1 MIIPGYIE
9 RRIRRPV
16 PTAACVIEGSTP
28 VVSFGNAR
36 SAVIAT
42 LGLNPSRRE
51 FLDVRGRELL
61 GDERRLATHCSLGTR
76 DLMNA
81 PLVTIAGVLSDCDYY
96 FHRQPYRQ
104 WFDQLERMLIEC
116 GASYYDGSACHLDLV
131 QWATD
136 PAWGDLERVT
146 RQRLIDADIGFL
158 KEQLMNESIRLILVN
173 GSGVATLLQ
182 RTLKCALDE
191 VDRIEGLGRYPTRL
205 YNGTA
210 FGRVSIVAWSTN
222 IQSSYGVSGEL
233 RSEITQRVAEFAR

>member
-16 PTAACVIEGSTP
+16 PTAACVIKGSTP

-36 SAVIAT
+36 AAVVAT

-51 FLDVRGRELL
+51 FLDVRGRELV
-61 GDERRLATHCSLGTR
+61 GDERRLATHGSLGTR

-81 PLVTIAGVLSDCDYY
+81 PLVTIARVLNDCDGY
-96 FHRQPYRQ
+96 FHRQPYRR
-104 WFDQLERMLIEC
+104 WFDQLEQVLIEC

-136 PAWGDLERVT
+136 PAWGDLDRVT

-158 KEQLMNESIRLILVN
+158 KKQLMKESIRLLLVN
-173 GSGVATLLQ
+173 GSGVARTLQ
-182 RTLKCALDE
+182 RTLKIVLYE
-191 VDRIEGLGRYPTRL
+191 VGRIEGLGRYPTRL
-205 YNGTA
+205 YNGAA
-210 FGRVSIVAWSTN
+210 FGRVRIVAWSTN

-233 RSEITQRVAEFAR
+233 RSEIAQRVAEVTR